1 MLADPAATNLSAAL
15 TATAARWPDQEAIVF
30 EGTRLTWRALAQQVD
45 NLAAAFIALGI
56 ERGDCIG
63 IQCTTR
69 PEYIITY
76 LAAMRC
82 GAILAGFNSQYT
94 PLEVSRLA
102 VLARPAVLVL
112 QADAAARLRPF
123 MPGLTSVRH
132 VVIIGAAAAD
142 GAGCFAD
149 LIAQPHPAQAAR
161 WPRARRRCSRTM
173 AR

>member
-1 MLADPAATNLSAAL
+1 MLADSAATNLSAVL

-112 QADAAARLRPF
+112 QADAAARLQPF
-123 MPGLTSVRH
+123 MPSLTSVRH
-132 VVIIGAAAAD
+132 TCLLYTSDAAD
-142 GAGCFAD
+142 ERSSVD
-149 LIAQPHPAQAAR
+149 LGG
-161 WPRARRRCSRTM
+161 PRIIQKKKDRL
-173 AR
+173 